1 MPRKKKKKQLTIHSS
16 EVKILLGL
24 LTLIGGIAIT
34 ITPFAEGEIFFS
46 ITRLIGQAAFVWGL
60 LICFVALRILFD
72 KPYFNSWKPL
82 IGLLL
87 LAITSSVFLTFL
99 VPDLDLSQLTNYS
112 TAGGTFGYNLHIQ
125 LFKLLGSFIE
135 FLIILLSGIISFS
148 LLSGVSLE
156 KMKSSIE
163 NGMDGVSGSLANL
176 KKKDSEDQKANINI
190 INGDTTNKGFIDMEK
205 EYIGGNKIKEKEIV
219 KEESKN
225 IIDKTSFDSKGNF
238 KKDITSE
245 QTSFVGDEDS
255 LKQDSQTDDYNKDGS
270 TDTDPFGA
278 PSYTNWQ
285 SPPTSIFQKPITI
298 KQDEKVHKRNAI
310 VIEKTL
316 RSFGIET
323 RISKIT
329 IGPTVVQYALSI
341 TVGTKVSKIKSLS
354 TDLALA
360 LATSETLVR
369 IEAPIPGTSLIGIE
383 IPNPTPNFVYIKDMA
398 ETLQK
403 QLSSFTLPLILG
415 KNVANEPI
423 IKDLT
428 TLPHLLVAGATGA
441 GKSAGINSILTGLLM
456 SKTPDELKLMLV
468 DPKMVE
474 MAPYN
479 GIPYL
484 LTPVITDME
493 LVVNALQWSIEE
505 MKRRYRMLK
514 QTGVRNIKE
523 YNTKIGYTAMPY
535 LVIIID
541 EMADLML
548 TTGHDV
554 ETKIVRLAQMA
565 RAVGIHLIL
574 ATQRPSVDV
583 ITGLIKANVP
593 GRMAFSVSTQ
603 IDSRVI
609 IDSNGAESLIGMGDM
624 MFKSP
629 KTGRPIRIQGA
640 FTDTSDTE
648 NLVTFIKSQ
657 VDEDSIEY
665 KDEVLQAP
673 ESKEENKTGANGQYS
688 EDTLF
693 EEAVRIIVSSQKASS
708 SMLQRKLRIG
718 YNRAARLIDEMFDAK
733 IIGPA
738 QGSSPRKVLIDS
750 ADSFFGTS
758 DKMID
763 DFKDTEEETNVDD
776 NFSDS
781 FE

>member
-1 MPRKKKKKQLTIHSS
+1 M
-16 EVKILLGL
+16 
-24 LTLIGGIAIT
+24 
-34 ITPFAEGEIFFS
+34 
-46 ITRLIGQAAFVWGL
+46 
-60 LICFVALRILFD
+60 LFD
-72 KPYFNSWKPL
+72 KPYLNSWKPL

-87 LAITSSVFLTFL
+87 LAITSSIFLTFL
-99 VPDLDLSQLTNYS
+99 VPELELSQLTDYS
-112 TAGGTFGYNLHIQ
+112 TAGGIFGYNLHSQ
-125 LFKLLGSFIE
+125 LFELLGGLIE

-148 LLSGVSLE
+148 LLSGVSLD
-156 KMKSSIE
+156 KMRLSVE
-163 NGMDGVSGSLANL
+163 TGMDGVSNSLSKL
-176 KKKDSEDQKANINI
+176 KRKDSETNKQSNIDI
-190 INGDTTNKGFIDMEK
+190 LNGDNIKRSPFDTEK
-205 EYIGGNKIKEKEIV
+205 EYVGGNKSKEIHPTLNDNKIENTDESENKK
-219 KEESKN
+219 KEDLTKELVP
-225 IIDKTSFDSKGNF
+225 
-238 KKDITSE
+238 E
-245 QTSFVGDEDS
+245 QASFVGEDN
-255 LKQDSQTDDYNKDGS
+255 QPTPGDQANDYNKDGS
-270 TDTDPFGA
+270 KDSDPFGE
-278 PSYTNWQ
+278 PTYTNWQ
-285 SPPTSIFQKPITI
+285 SPPTSIFQKPVTV
-298 KQDEKVHKRNAI
+298 KQDEKIHKRNAI

-341 TVGTKVSKIKSLS
+341 TVGTKVSKIKNLS

-398 ETLQK
+398 DTLQK
-403 QLSSFTLPLILG
+403 QLSKFTLPIILG

-423 IKDLT
+423 IKELT

-456 SKTPDELKLMLV
+456 SNTPDELKLMLV

-505 MKRRYRMLK
+505 MQRRYRMLK

-523 YNTKIGYTAMPY
+523 YNTKIGYTSMPY

-609 IDSNGAESLIGMGDM
+609 IDTNGAESLIGMGDM

-657 VDEDSIEY
+657 VDEDSIKY
-665 KDEVLQAP
+665 KDEVLKAP
-673 ESKEENKTGANGQYS
+673 ESEDKKAKGNGAEYS
-688 EDTLF
+688 EDELF

-738 QGSSPRKVLIDS
+738 QGSSPRKVLIGS

-758 DKMID
+758 DEIAD
-763 DFKDTEEETNVDD
+763 DFKGDEENINAGDSS
-776 NFSDS
+776 SDS

>member
-16 EVKILLGL
+16 EIKILLGL
-24 LTLIGGIAIT
+24 LTLIGGVAIT
-34 ITPFAEGEIFFS
+34 ITPFADGEIFYS
-46 ITRLIGQAAFVWGL
+46 ITKLIGQAAVVWGL
-60 LICFVALRILFD
+60 LICFVAMRILFD

-87 LAITSSVFLTFL
+87 MAITASIFLTFI
-99 VPDLDLSQLTNYS
+99 VPAFELSQLTDYS
-112 TAGGTFGYNLHIQ
+112 TAGGLFGYKLHTE
-125 LFKLLGSFIE
+125 LFELLGGLIE

-156 KMKSSIE
+156 KMRSGVE
-163 NGMDGVSGSLANL
+163 TGMDGVSSSLSKF
-176 KKKDSEDQKANINI
+176 KKEGDTGKLPQSIDILNGKDSVLS
-190 INGDTTNKGFIDMEK
+190 EK
-205 EYIGGNKIKEKEIV
+205 EYVGGAANKPDEIKIEDSLKQEQEEEEEDDDFAKEIV
-219 KEESKN
+219 AE
-225 IIDKTSFDSKGNF
+225 KTM
-238 KKDITSE
+238 
-245 QTSFVGDEDS
+245 FVGDEDRIEAS
-255 LKQDSQTDDYNKDGS
+255 EPTEVKDK
-270 TDTDPFGA
+270 DADPFGE
-278 PSYTNWQ
+278 PIYTNWQ
-285 SPPTSIFQKPITI
+285 SPPSSIYQKPVKV
-298 KQDEKVHKRNAI
+298 KQDEKIHKRNAI

-341 TVGTKVSKIKSLS
+341 TVGTKVSKIKNLS

-383 IPNPTPNFVYIKDMA
+383 IPNPTPNFVYIKDMV
-398 ETLQK
+398 EDLQSR
-403 QLSSFTLPLILG
+403 LSKFTLPIILG

-423 IKDLT
+423 IQELT
-428 TLPHLLVAGATGA
+428 TLPHLLVAGATGS

-456 SKTPDELKLMLV
+456 SKTPDELKLLLV

-484 LTPVITDME
+484 LTPVVTDME
-493 LVVNALQWSIEE
+493 LVINALQWSIEE
-505 MKRRYRMLK
+505 MQRRYRMLK
-514 QTGVRNIKE
+514 QTGVRNIGE
-523 YNTKIGYTAMPY
+523 YNKKIGYTAMPY

-583 ITGLIKANVP
+583 ITGLIKANIP
-593 GRMAFSVSTQ
+593 GRMAFAVSTQ

-609 IDSNGAESLIGMGDM
+609 IDTNGAESLIGQGDM

-629 KTGRPIRIQGA
+629 QTGRPIRVQGA
-640 FTDTSDTE
+640 FTATSDTE
-648 NLVTFIKSQ
+648 NLITFIKAQ
-657 VDEDSIEY
+657 IDEDAIEY
-665 KDEVLQAP
+665 KDEVLEAP
-673 ESKEENKTGANGQYS
+673 EEEKAKESGSGSEYS

-693 EEAVRIIVSSQKASS
+693 EDAVRIIVSSQKASS

-738 QGSSPRKVLIDS
+738 QGSSPRKVLIGS
-750 ADSFFGTS
+750 ADSFFGTPS
-758 DKMID
+758 EIEN
-763 DFKDTEEETNVDD
+763 DFENTGDMGEDYT
-776 NFSDS
+776 DS